1 MIADDASTVSQVK
14 DGQVILQPA
23 KYVTLVVAIMFSVMK
38 LF

>member
-1 MIADDASTVSQVK
+1 MIADDARTVPQVK

-23 KYVTLVVAIMFSVMK
+23 KYVTLVVAIMFSLLK